1 VDYDTTNQ
9 FRPPAREPDIFEQC
23 PWQGRDLAIGLGI
36 AAVWWLMFF
45 LPSFSWAKTHV
56 ALWFAVMWTIQICV
70 YALYPAWILHRRRL
84 GVPNRPGL
92 SRLAKEGGL
101 ALLAAIFAST
111 AVGVFTLILGRFL
124 PSFVDP
130 ATPWDSVARSVDLL
144 QIIGIAVVGVML
156 APMAEEIFFRG
167 FLFNALRQRRL
178 PTVLAACVQ
187 SAVFAGVHHY
197 GAYATVGVF
206 FYGIV
211 LSGIYSWRRTLLT
224 PVLTHGAINFV
235 GILGLIA
242 VAIQSAHAPVLG
254 VHCSAHS
261 GGLLVDEVL
270 AGTGAE
276 REGIRPGDILVA
288 YDGTALSDFQ
298 QLIRLSHSGSIG
310 QRVRLTILRQGKRL
324 EKNVTLGP
332 RPPS

>member
-9 FRPPAREPDIFEQC
+9 SRPPAREPDIFEQC

-36 AAVWWLMFF
+36 AAAWWLMFF
-45 LPSFSWAKTHV
+45 LPSFSWAKMHV

-84 GVPNRPGL
+84 GVPNWPGL
-92 SRLAKEGGL
+92 GRLAKEGGL
-101 ALLAAIFAST
+101 AIFALT
-111 AVGVFTLILGRFL
+111 AVGVLTLILGRFF
-124 PSFVDP
+124 PSFADP
-130 ATPWDSVARSVDLL
+130 ATPWHSVARSVDLL
-144 QIIGIAVVGVML
+144 QIIGIAVVGVTL
-156 APMAEEIFFRG
+156 APMAEEVFFRG

-178 PTVLAACVQ
+178 PTALAACVQ

-197 GAYATVGVF
+197 GAYATVVAF

-211 LSGIYSWRRTLLT
+211 LSGIYLWRRTLVT

-235 GILGLIA
+235 AMLGLIA
-242 VAIQSAHAPVLG
+242 VAIESAHAPVLG
-254 VHCSAHS
+254 VRCSAHS
-261 GGLLVDEVL
+261 GGLLVDEVV
-270 AGTGAE
+270 AGTAAE
-276 REGIRPGDILVA
+276 REGIWPGDILVA

-298 QLIRLSHSGSIG
+298 QLIRLTHSGSIG
-310 QRVRLTILRQGKRL
+310 RRVRLTILRQGKRL